1 MRKRSQ
7 RLWLIGAAGL
17 LGVGAIVLAATGLKD
32 TVAYFYAPSELV
44 VKNAVK
50 PGQSVRVGGLVE
62 KKSITHGAN
71 GAVLFRITD
80 GTNAVPVTFSG
91 LLPDLFKE
99 DQGVVAEGKMGADG
113 ELVAKRV
120 LARHDET
127 YMPKE
132 VYDAF
137 RKKAEM
143 EAAAAA
149 AAGKAPGT

>member
-17 LGVGAIVLAATGLKD
+17 LGVAAIALAASGLKD

-44 VKNAVK
+44 EKNEIK
-50 PGQSVRVGGLVE
+50 PGQSVRIGGLVE
-62 KKSITHGAN
+62 KKSIRHGAD
-71 GAVLFRITD
+71 GSVLFRVTD

-99 DQGVVAEGKMGADG
+99 DQGVVAEGKFNADG

-132 VYDAF
+132 VYEAF

-143 EAAAAA
+143 EAAAAK
-149 AAGKAPGT
+149 KAPGT